1 MIYVR
6 TCAYNA
12 EKTLKRAIDSI
23 LQQTY
28 QDFEYHIL
36 ENGSSDGTGAII
48 RDYAER
54 DKRIVPYYNKI
65 NRNFQENPDFWNLS
79 YCIPEGD
86 YFCILDADDFYEP
99 TFFEEMLAFMEEN
112 HLELAACGT
121 RFLDA
126 SSGKPVGNSLRPK
139 NIVARDAQE
148 LGTYF
153 TGMHWNLRQVWG
165 KLYSSRAAAARYETE
180 VPDWFPKAYGGDTI
194 NVMHCVSAVGH
205 FGVYAKILHNYST
218 LLQSV
223 SYRWI
228 TGREEADKILHEKAI
243 EFLQDCCGGVSQINL
258 LFLYSVYFY
267 AIFNTVLVLV
277 KSQLSMA
284 DKLIN
289 LQKILSYKVTKEMF
303 AADTSP
309 VDLTGAT
316 KQDMLRQTL
325 LWLKNQAKHYTQE
338 HAPLLT
344 AIYSELNPDFACLIS
359 ADTILWYIREVPEV
373 LTDLA
378 ARDYWAASKTLETAL
393 AKKPARVFSAALAQT
408 LAALLH
414 NQDAYIFCSKRLLKA
429 MVQEGMFDSAASEL
443 AGWEQLLPDDPEIR
457 NLRELL
463 ERAKEKRNHKKRL

>member
-223 SYRWI
+223 SYRW
-228 TGREEADKILHEKAI
+228 
-243 EFLQDCCGGVSQINL
+243 CS
-258 LFLYSVYFY
+258 
-267 AIFNTVLVLV
+267 
-277 KSQLSMA
+277 
-284 DKLIN
+284 
-289 LQKILSYKVTKEMF
+289 
-303 AADTSP
+303 
-309 VDLTGAT
+309 AT
-316 KQDMLRQTL
+316 KFLR
-325 LWLKNQAKHYTQE
+325 NSD
-338 HAPLLT
+338 
-344 AIYSELNPDFACLIS
+344 SEN
-359 ADTILWYIREVPEV
+359 E
-373 LTDLA
+373 
-378 ARDYWAASKTLETAL
+378 
-393 AKKPARVFSAALAQT
+393 KK
-408 LAALLH
+408 
-414 NQDAYIFCSKRLLKA
+414 
-429 MVQEGMFDSAASEL
+429 
-443 AGWEQLLPDDPEIR
+443 
-457 NLRELL
+457 
-463 ERAKEKRNHKKRL
+463 

>member
-28 QDFEYHIL
+28 QNFEYHIL

-126 SSGKPVGNSLRPK
+126 SSGKPVGNSLQPK

-180 VPDWFPKAYGGDTI
+180 LPEWYPKAYGGDTI
-194 NVMHCVSAVGH
+194 NVMHCVKTVGH
-205 FGVYAKILHNYST
+205 FGVYAKILHNYSCST
-218 LLQSV
+218 QST

-228 TGREEADKILHEKAI
+228 PGREETDKILHEKAL
-243 EFLQDCCGGVSQINL
+243 EFLEDCCGDVSRKNL
-258 LFLYSVYFY
+258 LFLYNVYFF
-267 AIFNTVLVLV
+267 AIQDTLLVLV
-277 KSQLSMA
+277 KSQLSLA

-289 LQKILSYKVTKEMF
+289 LQKLLSYDITKEIF
-303 AADTSP
+303 SADTTSFGL
-309 VDLTGAT
+309 DTQT
-316 KQDMLRQTL
+316 KQALLQGILR
-325 LWLKNQAKHYTQE
+325 WLQKLAKYYTQK

-344 AIYSELNPDFACLIS
+344 AIYSELNPDFAQLVS
-359 ADTILWYIREVPEV
+359 TDHVLWYMQKIPEV
-373 LTDLA
+373 LADLA
-378 ARDYWAASKTLETAL
+378 ARDYWAASKTLE
-393 AKKPARVFSAALAQT
+393 AALRQEPVHVIPASLAQV
-408 LAALLH
+408 LAALLQ
-414 NQDAYIFCSKRLLKA
+414 NQEAYIFYSKRLIGA
-429 MVQEGMFDSAASEL
+429 MIQNNMYDDAEAEL
-443 AGWEQLLPDDPEIR
+443 ADWEQMLPDDPDIAS
-457 NLRELL
+457 LREQYI
-463 ERAKEKRNHKKRL
+463 AKKSGAV